1 MLSSRKGKQVPFLIN
16 YLKKYN
22 LLVQDQSTIGFPKV
36 PIADTSKGGDIW
48 QTLRASPAVLRMW
61 SCIVKLD
68 EEKVKI
74 CRFGSAKL
82 HTLGGLVKGAAMLH
96 TSRKESVIYMIW

>member
-36 PIADTSKGGDIW
+36 PIADTSKGGDI
-48 QTLRASPAVLRMW
+48 
-61 SCIVKLD
+61 
-68 EEKVKI
+68 
-74 CRFGSAKL
+74 
-82 HTLGGLVKGAAMLH
+82 
-96 TSRKESVIYMIW
+96 